1 MDHAVEIGAYSKA
14 VVDKATARFQL
25 ALRHELRGWQNT
37 ASICGYFAG
46 FSSTKRTVF
55 STLRTSLVSFSISLG
70 KPILREGKRP
80 ILRLSELNF
89 WSRAVSPFST
99 TLLHASNLLLNLESE
114 LSISLSIRNDIQHE
128 LPKSIIRICTTT
140 SFYKRRF
147 AHFDSNPSEHANDPY
162 QTLRSQR

>member
-1 MDHAVEIGAYSKA
+1 MDYAVEMAVYSKA

-55 STLRTSLVSFSISLG
+55 STLRTFSISLG
-70 KPILREGKRP
+70 RPILREGERP

-89 WSRAVSPFST
+89 WSRAVSPFSR

-114 LSISLSIRNDIQHE
+114 LSISLSIRKNIQHE

-140 SFYKRRF
+140 SFYKRRM